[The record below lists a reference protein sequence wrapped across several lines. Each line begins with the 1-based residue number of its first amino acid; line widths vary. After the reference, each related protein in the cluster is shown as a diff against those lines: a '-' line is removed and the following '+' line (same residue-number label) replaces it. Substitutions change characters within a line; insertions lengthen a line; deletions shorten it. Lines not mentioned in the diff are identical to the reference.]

1 VYEYTPG
8 VVRVPVLTPAPN
20 NGSLP
25 LQDPDAVQADAF
37 AVDQVNAAELPA
49 TIWAGE
55 MDMSTVTGGAVYAA
69 FTTTSTL
76 CAVLPPAPV
85 HVNVYE

>member
-1 VYEYTPG
+1 M
-8 VVRVPVLTPAPN
+8 PVLTPVPN

-25 LQDPDAVQADAF
+25 LQEPDAVQADAF
-37 AVDQVNAAELPA
+37 AVDHVNAAELPA
-49 TIWAGE
+49 TICVGE
-55 MDMSTVTGGAVYAA
+55 MDMATLTAGAMYAA

-85 HVNVYE
+85 HVNV